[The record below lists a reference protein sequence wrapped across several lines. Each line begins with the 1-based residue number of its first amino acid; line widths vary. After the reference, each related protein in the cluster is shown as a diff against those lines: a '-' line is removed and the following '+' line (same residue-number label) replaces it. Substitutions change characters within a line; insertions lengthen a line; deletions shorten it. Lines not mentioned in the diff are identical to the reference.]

1 MFYQN
6 FNVILYL
13 GIKKDVVGPDIYRD
27 SAAHEDTF

>member
-13 GIKKDVVGPDIYRD
+13 SIKKDVVGPDIYRD
-27 SAAHEDTF
+27 SAAHEDAF